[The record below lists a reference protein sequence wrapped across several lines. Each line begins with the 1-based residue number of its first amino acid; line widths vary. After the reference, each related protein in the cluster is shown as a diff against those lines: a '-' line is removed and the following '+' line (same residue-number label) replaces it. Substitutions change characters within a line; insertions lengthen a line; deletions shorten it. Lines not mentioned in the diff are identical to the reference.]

1 MGLDMFLSKKIY
13 IGAKYEHRNVK
24 LNVDL
29 SIKDKKLNIDTD
41 KVSYIIEE
49 VAYWR
54 KADQIHNWFVDNVQ
68 NGEDDCNEYDV
79 SIEQLRNLLEVC
91 KEVKQ
96 DNKLA
101 ETLLPTT
108 EGFFFGGTSY
118 GEYYFEDIEYTIEIL
133 EKAIEGYNPEDEFCY
148 RSSW

>member
-1 MGLDMFLSKKIY
+1 MIQ
-13 IGAKYEHRNVK
+13 IKYH
-24 LNVDL
+24 
-29 SIKDKKLNIDTD
+29 I
-41 KVSYIIEE
+41 
-49 VAYWR
+49 
-54 KADQIHNWFVDNVQ
+54 WFVDNVQ

-133 EKAIEGYNPEDEFCY
+133 EKAIEGYNYEDDFCY